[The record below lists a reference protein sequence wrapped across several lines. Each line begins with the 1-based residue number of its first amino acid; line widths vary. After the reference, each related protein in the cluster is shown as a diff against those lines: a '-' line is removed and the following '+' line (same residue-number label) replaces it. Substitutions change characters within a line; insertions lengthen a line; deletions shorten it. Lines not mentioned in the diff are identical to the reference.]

1 MKKLKNNNLNLCFLL
16 SNKGYEI
23 LKNKQKIEKLL
34 NHNKQQGVSLVSV
47 ALATAIGIGVVISG
61 MWAKVESNR
70 IEKAELQGEI
80 LRDIATGL
88 NNYIVQHHRQLLAGT
103 PITKTENGVEIVIP
117 MVDPLRPTITELE
130 QLGLTKT
137 KVGTKNLYGGDY
149 IMQIEFKPDGC
160 VRTIPTDPT
169 APINSPNCDIEGV
182 VAMTNPIMSK
192 GISGG
197 NNDSEKLAGYAIKK
211 MGSMGGFSS
220 STNPSMLVGI
230 GGSSNWS
237 FNNPNGAVA
246 GILAAKT
253 NYTTSTLSYYLPRDG
268 HLPMTDDLK
277 LGEYDKR
284 RFPTQFYTEGMNNS
298 IKAVDT
304 VEARYIEVQDL
315 KVERDLN
322 VGRHITAGDKTK
334 IGQADQSLFNF
345 YGKMNIGDENAN
357 ISDAALLNVYG
368 RTVLG
373 KKGQAYTRK
382 ADPLLAVYGDTNIGE
397 LGNSILFKVFGDSD
411 FNGYSKFGGT
421 AYNKTSKFAGAFVN
435 SLNNQVVMDV
445 DGNAAFNDSVG
456 INKYLYVG
464 NGVGKRSQIA
474 NADKYNDKV
483 DTTNSV
489 LDVNGNAVI
498 GNNLKVLGN
507 QLVDKNIYVGNYTR
521 LGVNNGGKQ
530 TELNG
535 PAANALNQRG
545 AGNVALDV
553 GGNTMIDGSV
563 GINKY
568 LFVGDGIGQ
577 RSAIPSVNQNTVA
590 DINGGLGVKDDA
602 QILGNATI
610 GTGNFGD
617 GNKGNLNVSNKLT
630 AYDAEIKRNLIAGSP
645 GRGSSTFY
653 NQVTFAENTQTK
665 FQNGTQTIFE
675 PGSYVEFQG
684 KVRFDPAVK
693 PKYADEGCQAGE
705 FTIDDD
711 GYQMICRNGM
721 WDWAEA
727 DGTMCGLWLSHI
739 SDISRGNL
747 YFKKHMGCRNIQE
760 EFNESMQ
767 CPKGYIMTLQNH
779 SKELVFPQIEQAYA
793 YGGNFIKRPDGY
805 QDINNLV
812 IQNNKNNNNVQYT
825 SSFHVN
831 GSTSGSYFL
840 PFAIDETDNFDF
852 LFNGM
857 FLGIAEGNG
866 NNGFK
871 DYKISTEL
879 SNLVSNNATMAG
891 ENNNITGS
899 INNSAVKSYLI
910 DKNIAFYYQGVN
922 SKENTTTSSTMPGS
936 MPGQVL
942 PTNLSNLKPY
952 ILSVVQ
958 QGLQVTTKATSQNIP
973 AHSHSYSGT
982 TNYGGNGYTGSS
994 SGSGSHDH
1002 YVYGHSH
1009 SYSGT
1014 TTSNGGATINIPA
1027 QTYDLTLKSGQNTNF
1042 ESINGESQNTSDF
1055 EKSLNMSNAGIIL
1068 KGNWYANKRNIMYS
1082 CMKIP
1087 VTAYKAGIYQ

>member
-1 MKKLKNNNLNLCFLL
+1 MKKLKNNNLNLCLPLL
-16 SNKGYEI
+16 NKGYEI

-47 ALATAIGIGVVISG
+47 ALATAIGIGVIISG
-61 MWAKVESNR
+61 MWAKVESSR

-117 MVDPLRPTITELE
+117 MGDPLRPTISELE
-130 QLGLTKT
+130 QLGLTKA

-149 IMQIEFKPDGC
+149 IMQIEFKPNGC

-192 GISGG
+192 GVSGG
-197 NNDSEKLAGYAIKK
+197 DNDSEKLAGYAIKK
-211 MGSMGGFSS
+211 MGSIGGFSS
-220 STNPSMLVGI
+220 RTNPSMLVGI

-304 VEARYIEVQDL
+304 IEARYIEAQDV
-315 KVERDLN
+315 KVERDLT

-373 KKGQAYTRK
+373 KKGQAYTGK

-397 LGNSILFKVFGDSD
+397 LGNSILFKVFGDSE

-421 AYNKTSKFAGAFVN
+421 AYHKTSQFAGAFVN

-474 NADKYNDKV
+474 NADKHNDKV
-483 DTTNSV
+483 NTTNSV

-498 GNNLKVLGN
+498 GNNLKVLGS
-507 QLVDKNIYVGNYTR
+507 QLVDTNLYVSNYTR
-521 LGVNNGGKQ
+521 LGVNNGGKR

-545 AGNVALDV
+545 AGNVALDID
-553 GGNTMIDGSV
+553 GNAMVNGSV

-568 LFVGDGIGQ
+568 LFVGDGTGQ
-577 RSAIPSVNQNTVA
+577 RSAIPGVNQNTIA

-602 QILGNATI
+602 QILGNVTI

-665 FQNGTQTIFE
+665 FKSGSQTIFE
-675 PGSYVEFQG
+675 PGSYIEFQG

-693 PKYADEGCQAGE
+693 PKYADQGCQAGE
-705 FTIDDD
+705 FTIDDA
-711 GYQMICRNGM
+711 GYQMVCRNGI
-721 WDWAEA
+721 WDWAEP
-727 DGTMCGLWLSHI
+727 DGSMCGLWLSNATDMEYDAH
-739 SDISRGNL
+739 L
-747 YFKKHMGCRNIQE
+747 QKVMGCRNIQDAS
-760 EFNESMQ
+760 NENGM
-767 CPKGYIMTLQNH
+767 CPKGYVMALQSTN
-779 SKELVFPQIEQAYA
+779 KDIVFFDIEQGYS
-793 YGGNFIKRPDGY
+793 YGANYIKRPDGVK
-805 QDINNLV
+805 DINGLINASN
-812 IQNNKNNNNVQYT
+812 INSNNVNYKNNA
-825 SSFHVN
+825 SSTIGFSAT
-831 GSTSGSYFL
+831 GRYYI
-840 PFAIDETDNFDF
+840 PFSIDDTKNLTF
-852 LFNGM
+852 LFNG
-857 FLGIAEGNG
+857 FYLGRTKDGNG
-866 NNGFK
+866 WGSYYVPADMKNDLISIIANSLGALPITDGDIHNPTVMNYIK
-871 DYKISTEL
+871 DK
-879 SNLVSNNATMAG
+879 
-891 ENNNITGS
+891 
-899 INNSAVKSYLI
+899 AVI
-910 DKNIAFYYQGVN
+910 FYYQGVN
-922 SKENTTTSSTMPGS
+922 SKTNTTPSNQQIGHNS
-936 MPGQVL
+936 MPL
-942 PTNLSNLKPY
+942 PGESQATNLSNLKPY
-952 ILSVVQ
+952 ILSVVKD
-958 QGLQVTTKATSQNIP
+958 GFQVKTTDSSVQIP
-973 AHSHSYSGT
+973 SHSHRYSGSTNSGGSGDSSHSHGYSGT
-982 TNYGGNGYTGSS
+982 TNSA
-994 SGSGSHDH
+994 
-1002 YVYGHSH
+1002 
-1009 SYSGT
+1009 
-1014 TTSNGGATINIPA
+1014 GATTVRLPGA
-1027 QTYDLTLKSGQNTNF
+1027 TLELQLKPGQNINYG
-1042 ESINGESQNTSDF
+1042 SINGVTQNQQGF
-1055 EKSLNMSNAGIIL
+1055 EQSLNMSNVGGIR
-1068 KGNWYANKRNIMYS
+1068 KGVSYGYHRYMRYS

-1087 VTAYKAGIYQ
+1087 VTAYKAGTYQ

>member
-1 MKKLKNNNLNLCFLL
+1 MKKLKNNNLNLCLPLL
-16 SNKGYEI
+16 NKGYEI

-117 MVDPLRPTITELE
+117 MGDPLRPTISELE
-130 QLGLTKT
+130 QLGLTKA

-149 IMQIEFKPDGC
+149 IMQIEFKPNGC

-192 GISGG
+192 GVSDGD
-197 NNDSEKLAGYAIKK
+197 NDSEKLAGYAIKK

-220 STNPSMLVGI
+220 RTNPSMLVGI

-304 VEARYIEVQDL
+304 IEARYIEAQDV
-315 KVERDLN
+315 KVERDLT

-373 KKGQAYTRK
+373 KKGQAYTGK

-397 LGNSILFKVFGDSD
+397 LGNSILFKVFGDSE

-421 AYNKTSKFAGAFVN
+421 AYHKTSQFAGAFVN

-464 NGVGKRSQIA
+464 NGDGKRSQIA
-474 NADKYNDKV
+474 NADKHNDKV
-483 DTTNSV
+483 NTTNSV

-507 QLVDKNIYVGNYTR
+507 QLVDTNLYVSNYTR
-521 LGVNNGGKQ
+521 LGVNNGGKR

-545 AGNVALDV
+545 AGNVALDID
-553 GGNTMIDGSV
+553 GNAMVNGSV

-568 LFVGDGIGQ
+568 LFVGDGTGQ
-577 RSAIPSVNQNTVA
+577 RSVIPGVNQNTVA
-590 DINGGLGVKDDA
+590 DLNGGLGVKDDA
-602 QILGNATI
+602 QILGNVTI

-653 NQVTFAENTQTK
+653 NQVTFAENTQTNFK
-665 FQNGTQTIFE
+665 NGSQTIFE

-693 PKYADEGCQAGE
+693 PKYADQGCQAGE
-705 FTIDDD
+705 FTIDDN
-711 GYQMICRNGM
+711 GYQMVCRNGI
-721 WDWAEA
+721 WDWAEP
-727 DGTMCGLWLSHI
+727 DGTMCGQWHSLESPI
-739 SDISRGNL
+739 ANQD
-747 YFKKHMGCRNIQE
+747 YFMKKRIGCRDIQITHNIE
-760 EFNESMQ
+760 GK
-767 CPKGYIMTLQNH
+767 CPKGYIMVNTVETSYQSPSIVDSGAAVHAGGFIEANGQVYKIIETL
-779 SKELVFPQIEQAYA
+779 
-793 YGGNFIKRPDGY
+793 
-805 QDINNLV
+805 
-812 IQNNKNNNNVQYT
+812 NNNN
-825 SSFHVN
+825 
-831 GSTSGSYFL
+831 
-840 PFAIDETDNFDF
+840 
-852 LFNGM
+852 
-857 FLGIAEGNG
+857 
-866 NNGFK
+866 
-871 DYKISTEL
+871 KI
-879 SNLVSNNATMAG
+879 
-891 ENNNITGS
+891 NNNIETSLDIIDKPAAGIHRELIAVDGKDNLNIGDLNHSGYGGKNQSASNASWAADSGMMIPSYYDNYIKNFSPGHGALHSKNSPFYNSNIRTFYSLNNHVAPKYFSAGS
-899 INNSAVKSYLI
+899 VKDGTIQRDPITNNIIGGGTVQTVNMSDLKSYI
-910 DKNIAFYYQGVN
+910 YYLMQN
-922 SKENTTTSSTMPGS
+922 A
-936 MPGQVL
+936 
-942 PTNLSNLKPY
+942 
-952 ILSVVQ
+952 
-958 QGLQVTTKATSQNIP
+958 LQVKTTDSSVQIP
-973 AHSHSYSGT
+973 SHSHSYRGSTNYGGSGDSSHSHSYSGT
-982 TNYGGNGYTGSS
+982 TNSAGATTVRLPGATLDVQLKPGIQTSSTLPSGQTVQNFETNLGSNSTGWIKSFTT
-994 SGSGSHDH
+994 H
-1002 YVYGHSH
+1002 YVTNY
-1009 SYSGT
+1009 
-1014 TTSNGGATINIPA
+1014 
-1027 QTYDLTLKSGQNTNF
+1027 TY
-1042 ESINGESQNTSDF
+1042 
-1055 EKSLNMSNAGIIL
+1055 
-1068 KGNWYANKRNIMYS
+1068 YS

-1087 VTAYKAGIYQ
+1087 VTAYKARIYK